1 MKKHLLVVIAL
12 VSSMGTMAQN
22 CTVDPQY
29 ANAAPGLYPVGSLG
43 PTCELVAAK
52 TIVSLTDTLIDA
64 GAPLGVLTAY
74 IDQLKV
80 DSVYGLPSGL
90 EFHTNV
96 ETGPPPYNWGVYVNS
111 GTVPNQTSAIGCA
124 YVSGAQGSWNAA
136 IGGGPNNDGVYPLVF
151 VIDARIQSTSSGLA
165 NAVLSPPVWLSGV
178 SPNFGGGR
186 FYILD
191 TLVVASDYADLDATI
206 SGASNIDPA
215 TQYNYSVTPVPG
227 ATYNWTVTN
236 GTVMSGTGTA
246 SVMVEFSGSG
256 SVEVDITD
264 NSCSGNDVLVVT
276 ANSVGLDEVSGIN
289 ASVYPNPSNGI
300 FTLQLEN
307 SDALNIRI
315 MDVSGKVI
323 RAERLAGANL
333 YTIDMTAAE
342 AGVYLMEIESA
353 EGRTFKRMVKN

>member
-22 CTVDPQY
+22 CTIDPQY

-43 PTCELVAAK
+43 PDCDLTAAK
-52 TIVSLTDTLIDA
+52 TIVSLTDTLIDT
-64 GAPLGVLTAY
+64 GVLGIVTAY

-90 EFHTNV
+90 DLHTNV
-96 ETGPPPYNWGVYVNS
+96 ETAAPPYNWGVYLNS

-124 YVSGAQGSWNAA
+124 YVSGAQGSWNSA

-151 VIDARIQSTSSGLA
+151 VIDARINSTSNPLA
-165 NAVLSPPVWLSGV
+165 NSVIGTPAWVSAI

-206 SGASNIDPA
+206 SGANNVDPNV
-215 TQYNYSVTPVPG
+215 QYFYSVTAYPG
-227 ATYNWTVTN
+227 ATYAWNVFN
-236 GTVMSGTGTA
+236 GTIVSGQGTATVAVQWTGSGTIECE
-246 SVMVEFSGSG
+246 MVSDACYG
-256 SVEVDITD
+256 VEPYT
-264 NSCSGNDVLVVT
+264 VT
-276 ANSVGLDEVSGIN
+276 ANAVGLDEVAGIN
-289 ASVYPNPSNGI
+289 ASVYPNPSHGI
-300 FTLQLEN
+300 FTLQLAGT
-307 SDALNIRI
+307 DAINIRI
-315 MDVSGKVI
+315 MDVSGKVV

-333 YTIDMTAAE
+333 YTIDMTAVE
-342 AGVYLMEIESA
+342 AVVYVMEIESA
-353 EGRTFKRMVKN
+353 EGKTFKRMVKN